1 MKSLAP
7 FILQL
12 DRVRLVVFNKAA
24 HTSLANAISTN
35 RGFPVVR
42 SAGTSKGAK
51 ASVFRSNADQLDPE
65 WAAANKP
72 VITGV
77 FVRHPLARCVSA
89 WNHLIIQEKYQT
101 LLDLGFEEQMPFEA
115 FCEHLLSLDDDTL
128 DIHLQT
134 QTRQMERVP
143 DVGMTWI
150 GQVDQLEQ
158 HWHDFVHFTDL
169 PVADTV
175 PRLNGPKQSVPWTTH
190 YTQELALKMLRER
203 YWRDLMFWR
212 DRRWPV

>member
-1 MKSLAP
+1 MSVAP
-7 FILQL
+7 LILQL
-12 DRVRLVVFNKAA
+12 DKVRLVVFNKSA
-24 HTSLANAISTN
+24 HTSLANAMATN

-42 SAGTSKGAK
+42 SAGSSKGAK
-51 ASVFRSNADQLDPE
+51 AGVFRDNTDRLDPE

-72 VITGV
+72 VITGA

-89 WNHLIIQEKYQT
+89 WNHLIMQEKYQT
-101 LLDLGFEEQMPFEA
+101 FLDLGFEENMKFEP
-115 FCEHLLSLDDDTL
+115 FCEQLLSMDDDTM

-143 DVGMTWI
+143 DVGLTWI
-150 GQVDQLEQ
+150 GQVDQLGD
-158 HWHDFVHFTDL
+158 HWRQFVHFTAL
-169 PVADTV
+169 PCADTV
-175 PRLNGPKQSVPWTTH
+175 PLLNGPKQTVPWTTH
-190 YTQELALKMLRER
+190 YTAALAHKMLAER